1 MPEPS
6 RRAPARREAN
16 SSMRPFV
23 QSLRARLGELWWYT
37 LLGFIVNRLGEVVN
51 LYIGIFLVPKMM
63 PARELGAVTPLMSVG
78 AFVGLPIALLLIPV
92 GKFLNVFAAREEYG
106 KVKALLLDA
115 IYVNLAFAV
124 VVLGWLAFAGNGIL
138 ERMHLTDRRI
148 LIPVAAFAVLSCLE
162 PIIGSAQRALKCFR
176 SMLVSGL
183 GGPYVRLAGMLLL
196 LAPFGAFGY
205 LSAQLAMTLW
215 GVGCALVALHLY
227 LRKCGGRISYREDVR
242 DMVTYSLP
250 LVAMTFAG
258 RIQGPVEAFVIRH
271 RLPEEVT
278 AGYYFSTMFG
288 AIPGYATGAL
298 VTFFWPIVSEKFEK
312 GESTRKLLMQSM
324 LFNFVV
330 GGLTLLGVALVVPYV
345 FRLRGPWQGYEDYS
359 RYVWQAGFITLLK
372 NVQAIYTAHESAC
385 RRFVYVRYM
394 VPLMLLE
401 AAVLYGLPAWGGAA
415 PYIPV
420 GLWRFVDAHWANT
433 LPVFLRTII
442 FFNVLFTLAM
452 VADWMWERKVTSD
465 E

>member
-1 MPEPS
+1 MSATEKKW
-6 RRAPARREAN
+6 
-16 SSMRPFV
+16 V
-23 QSLRARLGELWWYT
+23 GGLRSRLGELWWYT
-37 LLGFIVNRLGEVVN
+37 LLGFIVSRIGDVVM
-51 LYIGIFLVPKMM
+51 LYIGIYVVPKFM
-63 PARELGAVTPLMSVG
+63 PAKELGAVTPLMSVG

-92 GKFLNVFAAREEYG
+92 GKFLNVFAARREYG
-106 KVKALLLDA
+106 KVKALLLDS

-124 VVLGWLAFAGNGIL
+124 FVLVWLAFAGGGIL
-138 ERMHLTDRRI
+138 ERMHVTDRRI

-162 PIIGSAQRALKCFR
+162 PIISSAQRALKCFR
-176 SMLVSGL
+176 SMLVAGL

-227 LRKCGGRISYREDVR
+227 LRKCGGRVSYRADVR
-242 DMVTYSLP
+242 DMVAYSLP

-271 RLPEEVT
+271 RLPEEVS

-288 AIPGYATGAL
+288 LIPGYATSAL

-324 LFNFVV
+324 LFNLAV
-330 GGLTLLGVALVVPYV
+330 GGVALLAVALVVPYV
-345 FRLRGPWQGYEDYS
+345 FRLPGPWKGYEEYS
-359 RYVWQAGFITLLK
+359 RYVWLAGLITLLK
-372 NVQAIYTAHESAC
+372 SVQAIYMSHESAC
-385 RRFVYVRYM
+385 RRFVYVKYM

-401 AAVLYGLPAWGGAA
+401 AAVLYGLPAWSQAA
-415 PYIPV
+415 PYVPRSV
-420 GLWRFVDAHWANT
+420 WSFVDAHWANT
-433 LPVFLRTII
+433 LPVFLRATIL
-442 FFNVLFTLAM
+442 FNALFTFAMIIDWRLAF
-452 VADWMWERKVTSD
+452 RRGTSSSARAH
-465 E
+465 ET